1 MSLPVIAMVLGDPAG
16 VGPEL
21 VAKVLSDRALLQKAH
36 FILIADRDEMKKG
49 MAIAGR
55 EFPWRDVA
63 APTTA
68 DLTAGEALLI
78 HHRCSHPAPFEYG
91 KATAQSGVYI
101 LETLKKALELTQSG
115 LAQAICFAPLN
126 KQAMHMGGLAF
137 RDELHW
143 FAHQL
148 DWTPFCCEV
157 NVVDNVWAG
166 RATSHIP
173 FRDIVSNLS
182 IDGVLDT
189 ITLMHNTLRQAGFA
203 TPRIAVQALNPH
215 GGENGLFGDEEQT
228 IIRPAMEKA
237 RQQGINVF
245 GPYPADT
252 TWKAM
257 QTEKLDAVVS
267 MYHDQFA
274 TALKM
279 LGFERGVTVQG
290 GLPVPITTANH
301 GTAYNLYGQ
310 NAATPSAF
318 EQAVL
323 LAIRMA
329 KGSQQTRQ
337 VAPAPAAEEEKQ

>member
-21 VAKVLSDRALLQKAH
+21 VAKVLSDKSLLQQAH
-36 FILIADRDEMKKG
+36 FIIIADRDEMKKG
-49 MAIAGR
+49 MAIAGC
-55 EFPWRDVA
+55 EFPWREVT
-63 APTTA
+63 APTKS
-68 DLTAGEALLI
+68 DLTVGEALLM

-91 KATAQSGVYI
+91 KATEQSGVYI

-115 LAQAICFAPLN
+115 FAHSICFAPLN
-126 KQAMHMGGLAF
+126 KQAMHMGGLTF

-143 FAHQL
+143 FAAQL
-148 DWTPFCCEV
+148 NWTSFCCEV
-157 NVVDNVWAG
+157 NVVDDLWAG

-189 ITLMHNTLRQAGFA
+189 IILMNNTLRQAGFA

-228 IIRPAMEKA
+228 IICPAMEKA
-237 RQQGINVF
+237 RQQGIAVF

-257 QTEKLDAVVS
+257 QSEKLDAVVS

-290 GLPVPITTANH
+290 GLPVPIATANH

-310 NAATPSAF
+310 NVAIPSAF

-329 KGSQQTRQ
+329 KGSQPALQ
-337 VAPAPAAEEEKQ
+337 VTEQALNNA

>member
-21 VAKVLSDRALLQKAH
+21 VAKVLSDNALLHQAH
-36 FILIADRDEMKKG
+36 FIIIADRTELKKG
-49 MAIAGR
+49 IVIAGQ
-55 EFPWRDVA
+55 EFPYREVTLPEA
-63 APTTA
+63 S
-68 DLTAGEALLI
+68 DLNAGEALLI

-91 KATAQSGVYI
+91 KATEQSGIYI

-115 LAQAICFAPLN
+115 FAQAICFAPLN
-126 KQAMHMGGLAF
+126 KQAMHMGGLEF

-148 DWTPFCCEV
+148 NWTPFCCEV

-173 FRDIVSNLS
+173 FRDIVANLS
-182 IDGVLDT
+182 VDGVLDT
-189 ITLMHNTLRQAGFA
+189 IILMHNTLRQAGFT
-203 TPRIAVQALNPH
+203 TPRIAIQALNPH

-237 RQQGINVF
+237 RQKGITVF

-290 GLPVPITTANH
+290 GLPVPVTTANH

-310 NAATPSAF
+310 NVATPSAF
-318 EQAVL
+318 RQAVL

-329 KGSQQTRQ
+329 CGNLQTAT
-337 VAPAPAAEEEKQ
+337 VTEKTPDNS

>member
-1 MSLPVIAMVLGDPAG
+1 MSSLPVIAMVLGDPAG

-21 VAKVLSDRALLQKAH
+21 VAKVLSHESLRRQAH
-36 FILIADRDEMKKG
+36 FIIIADRGELQKG
-49 MAIAGR
+49 MAIAELSFPYR
-55 EFPWRDVA
+55 EVE
-63 APTTA
+63 TA
-68 DLTAGEALLI
+68 DKADFTVGEPLLI
-78 HHRCSHPAPFEYG
+78 HHRCSHPAAFEYG

-101 LETLKKALELTQSG
+101 LETLQKALELTQSG
-115 LAQAICFAPLN
+115 IAQSICFAPLN
-126 KQAMHMGGLAF
+126 KQAMHLVGLPF
-137 RDELHW
+137 NDELHW

-148 DWTPFCCEV
+148 NWPQFCCEV
-157 NVVDNVWAG
+157 NVVDNIWAG

-173 FRDIVSNLS
+173 FRDIVNNLS
-182 IDGVLDT
+182 VDRVLDT
-189 ITLMHNTLRQAGFA
+189 IVLMHNTLRQAGFA

-237 RQQGINVF
+237 RSRGITVF

-257 QTEKLDAVVS
+257 ETEKLDAVVS

-290 GLPVPITTANH
+290 GLPVPIATANH

-329 KGSQQTRQ
+329 KGSRQSAQT
-337 VAPAPAAEEEKQ
+337 P